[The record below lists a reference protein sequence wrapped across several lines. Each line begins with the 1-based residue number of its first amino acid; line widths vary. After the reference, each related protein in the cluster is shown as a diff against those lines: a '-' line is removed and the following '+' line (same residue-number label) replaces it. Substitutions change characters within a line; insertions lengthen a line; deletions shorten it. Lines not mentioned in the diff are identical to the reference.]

1 MYYLIHLFFWNW
13 SLHPSARQLG
23 EDNQWERGGYSECLS
38 VSFSLTWGSSLLRA
52 VPSRGL
58 CPQPGALYVHLLA
71 TSPPDLGW
79 GLHCCFWVPWAVAE
93 MTWLLWCLW
102 GLGWASSPVITN
114 LSSLLWACVIFPTF
128 PLCSLLFLRPG
139 NCPVLAPSLIPTQR
153 RFAHCFLQCLYC
165 LDFYLINFFTVF
177 VFFLRVPYV
186 SGMVWILLPQNSYG
200 PGVMPLGG
208 RAPGRRLGH
217 EGSVW
222 PHECILCPYKRGP
235 RELHHVRTQG
245 ADGHLWARK

>member
-1 MYYLIHLFFWNW
+1 MFIGELQLNVRFLPPP
-13 SLHPSARQLG
+13 SSALEGLVPSAWGPVCSLAGHVSSWSWLG
-23 EDNQWERGGYSECLS
+23 SA
-38 VSFSLTWGSSLLRA
+38 LL
-52 VPSRGL
+52 L
-58 CPQPGALYVHLLA
+58 LGALSSGWDDMAPMMSVRPGVGLL
-71 TSPPDLGW
+71 SCDHQP
-79 GLHCCFWVPWAVAE
+79 
-93 MTWLLWCLW
+93 
-102 GLGWASSPVITN
+102 
-114 LSSLLWACVIFPTF
+114 SSLLWACVIFPTF
-128 PLCSLLFLRPG
+128 LLYSLLFLRPG
-139 NCPVLAPSLIPTQR
+139 NCPVLAPSLIPKQR